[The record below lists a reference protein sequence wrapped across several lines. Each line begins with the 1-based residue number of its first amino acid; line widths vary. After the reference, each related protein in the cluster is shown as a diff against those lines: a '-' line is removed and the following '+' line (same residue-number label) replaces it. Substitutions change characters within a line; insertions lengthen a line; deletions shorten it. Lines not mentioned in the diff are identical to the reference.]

1 MLRRIA
7 VLVLLLG
14 ILPAVSHALPRVPG
28 PAAPA
33 ALHSAESWLA
43 HLGRLLEGAWTRAT
57 ENTGMSIDP
66 DGQPQSLP
74 QDPSGD
80 TGMSIDPNG

>member
-14 ILPAVSHALPRVPG
+14 ILPAVSHALPRSPG
-28 PAAPA
+28 PAAV
-33 ALHSAESWLA
+33 HSAESWLA
-43 HLGRLLEGAWTRAT
+43 HLGRFLEGAWTRMT
-57 ENTGMSIDP
+57 ENTGVSIDP

-74 QDPSGD
+74 EDPSPD
-80 TGMSIDPNG
+80 TGKSIDPNG